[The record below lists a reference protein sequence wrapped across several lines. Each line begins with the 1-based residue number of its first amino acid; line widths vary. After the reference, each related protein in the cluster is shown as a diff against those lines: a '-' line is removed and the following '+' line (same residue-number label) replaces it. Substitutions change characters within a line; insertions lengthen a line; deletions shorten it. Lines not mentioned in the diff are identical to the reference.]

1 MEKSLQPDFQI
12 KTRPDLLLKF
22 VQKLQVGRSKFK
34 KVKVL
39 EFRMLFS
46 NSFQENERIFVVH
59 IIQVTDIF
67 FFKSVNGLIF
77 NPFLRLG

>member
-46 NSFQENERIFVVH
+46 NSFQESERIFVVH
-59 IIQVTDIF
+59 II
-67 FFKSVNGLIF
+67 
-77 NPFLRLG
+77 

>member
-59 IIQVTDIF
+59 II
-67 FFKSVNGLIF
+67 
-77 NPFLRLG
+77 